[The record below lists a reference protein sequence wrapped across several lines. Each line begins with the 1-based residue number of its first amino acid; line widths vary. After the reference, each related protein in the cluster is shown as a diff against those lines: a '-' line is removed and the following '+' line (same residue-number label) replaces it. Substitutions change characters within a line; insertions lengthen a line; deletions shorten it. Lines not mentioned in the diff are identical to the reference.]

1 MLMSGQKRGSLE
13 VTMDVLLVIEDH
25 ERQTRIQYVANI
37 DYLKVRTILENLIDR
52 DFITEDTI
60 RTRRLYHLT
69 EKGRE
74 LLDRI
79 KTVKRQ
85 LKDSW
90 IPKDKDRAIRTHV

>member
-1 MLMSGQKRGSLE
+1 MSGQKRGSLE
-13 VTMDVLLVIEDH
+13 VAMDVLLVIEDH
-25 ERQTRIQYVANI
+25 DRQTRIQYVANI

-52 DFITEDTI
+52 GFIIEDMV

-79 KTVKRQ
+79 KIVKRQ
-85 LKDSW
+85 LKDIW
-90 IPKDKDRAIRTHV
+90 APPDKGISDKTPR

>member
-1 MLMSGQKRGSLE
+1 MSGQKRGSLE
-13 VTMDVLLVIEDH
+13 VAMDVLLVIEDH

-37 DYLKVRTILENLIDR
+37 DYLKVRTILENLIER
-52 DFITEDTI
+52 GFVKEDTI

-85 LKDSW
+85 LKDTWLPQDIDHSGK
-90 IPKDKDRAIRTHV
+90 ISR

>member
-13 VTMDVLLVIEDH
+13 VAMDVLLVIEDH

-37 DYLKVRTILENLIDR
+37 DYLKVRTILNNLIDR
-52 DFITEDTI
+52 GFVTEDTI
-60 RTRRLYHLT
+60 RTRRFYHLT

-90 IPKDKDRAIRTHV
+90 IPQDKDRAIRTHV

>member
-1 MLMSGQKRGSLE
+1 MSGQKRGSLE

-52 DFITEDTI
+52 GFIIEDMV

-79 KTVKRQ
+79 KIVKRQ
-85 LKDSW
+85 LKDIWTS
-90 IPKDKDRAIRTHV
+90 PDKGISDKTPR